1 VKSGS
6 GHNNYE
12 VVPAGSSHEFNERK
26 VNPVRDLTGQRNEM
40 TESYKKWIIL
50 GIAAI
55 AAVIFLVVAFQPD
68 YEKETTVAG
77 TPSESPGLSGPI
89 IDVNPDRVVPLEEMG
104 VDTKDPEAL
113 SLLGDKYFE
122 TKRYAQAIELYK
134 KVLELRPDDADTYN
148 DLGLAYQYTGNSD
161 LAIETL
167 KKGTEVMPSLQ
178 RIWLSLGFVY
188 MSSGNTDDAKST
200 LKKAVD
206 MDPATE
212 VGKEAER
219 MLGLLK

>member
-1 VKSGS
+1 
-6 GHNNYE
+6 
-12 VVPAGSSHEFNERK
+12 
-26 VNPVRDLTGQRNEM
+26 M

-50 GIAAI
+50 GIAAT
-55 AAVIFLVVAFQPD
+55 AAIVFIIVVFQPD
-68 YEKETTVAG
+68 YEQEPTVAG
-77 TPSESPGLSGPI
+77 TSRMPAGPPGPL

-113 SLLGDKYFE
+113 SVLGDKYFE

-134 KVLELRPDDADTYN
+134 KVLELKPDDADTYN
-148 DLGLAYQYTGNSD
+148 DLGLAYQYTGKSD
-161 LAIETL
+161 LAIDTL
-167 KKGTEVMPSLQ
+167 KKGAEVTPSLQ

-188 MSSGNTDDAKST
+188 MSSGNTEEAKSV
-200 LKKAVD
+200 LKKTAD
-206 MDPATE
+206 MDPSTE